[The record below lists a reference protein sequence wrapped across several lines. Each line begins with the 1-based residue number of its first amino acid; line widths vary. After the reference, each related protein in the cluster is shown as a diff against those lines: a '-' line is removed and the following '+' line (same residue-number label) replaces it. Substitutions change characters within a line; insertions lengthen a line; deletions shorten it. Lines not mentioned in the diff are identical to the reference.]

1 MGGKKTTIPI
11 NKGNLEK
18 ALKKAGISKY
28 RLAKEM
34 PMDLRHLQRC
44 INEYQA
50 FSHEKLMRLCEV
62 LNVSPEYLTGWHDWD
77 AMHMF
82 PVKTVESFEE
92 YKDFKNHLNYQ
103 DRVINTVIEIGEQ
116 TDNVTIIST
125 DQLFLSEHF
134 QEIET
139 LIANAV
145 SEYIDEHSESED

>member
-11 NKGNLEK
+11 NKGNIEK
-18 ALKKAGISKY
+18 AMKKAGISKY

-77 AMHMF
+77 ALHMF
-82 PVKTVESFEE
+82 PVKAIESFEE
-92 YKDFKNHLNYQ
+92 YKNFKNLLSYH
-103 DRVINTVIEIGEQ
+103 DRVINTVIEIGDQ
-116 TDNVTIIST
+116 TNNITIMDA
-125 DQLFLSEHF
+125 DQLFLHKHF

-139 LIANAV
+139 VIADAV
-145 SEYIDEHSESED
+145 SDYIDEHTENEG